1 MTRPAATSLTKVL
14 TKALPVVLALAV
26 GVALAVQ
33 QPQAA
38 LVWGLGCGLGH
49 VLVRSRFGFASG
61 YRRLLVERDPGPAYA
76 QLLLVALLVV
86 AMALVLALEPLTGLR
101 PKLLNT
107 AITLPFLAGAFLFG
121 IGMER
126 ARACG
131 CGSLAATS
139 RGGAGVLAALAGL
152 VLGAFLGTLHGP
164 LLARLPQPRLQSPV
178 GLDSFGLAGALLLQ
192 LLFIALIVLLL
203 TRWTGQSP
211 WAGLRPGLRA
221 RQSAGTPSQSNA
233 PYGGAA
239 AVALLAIGLLLVTA
253 EPWKV
258 LWGLALSGAH
268 LAQWLGWDPQ
278 TSSFWSSAK
287 GQALLQGPGAWL
299 FNHAVLVD
307 LGLVYGAVATAI
319 GQGRFRLAG
328 EAPQSLAALARSGGG
343 GLLMGYGG
351 LLASGCNVNAFLG
364 GVMSFSPHGWIWLA
378 AALLGFASS
387 LRLSGGFADGAAGRA
402 AGAG

>member
-1 MTRPAATSLTKVL
+1 MTRPAATAL
-14 TKALPVVLALAV
+14 TKALNAALPVALPVALALAV

-107 AITLPFLAGAFLFG
+107 TITLPFLAGAFLFG

-126 ARACG
+126 TRACG

-152 VLGAFLGTLHGP
+152 VIGAFLGTLHGP
-164 LLARLPQPRLQSPV
+164 LLARLPQPRLESPV

-203 TRWTGQSP
+203 SRWTGQTP
-211 WAGLRPGLRA
+211 WAGQP
-221 RQSAGTPSQSNA
+221 RQSKA

-239 AVALLAIGLLLVTA
+239 VVALLAIGLLLVTA

-268 LAQWLGWDPQ
+268 LAQLLGWDPQ

-387 LRLSGGFADGAAGRA
+387 LRLSGGFGYGAAGRA

>member
-1 MTRPAATSLTKVL
+1 M
-14 TKALPVVLALAV
+14 VLALAV
-26 GVALAVQ
+26 GIALAVQ
-33 QPQAA
+33 QLRAA
-38 LVWGLGCGLGH
+38 LVWGLGCSLGH

-164 LLARLPQPRLQSPV
+164 LLARLPQPRLDSPA

-192 LLFIALIVLLL
+192 LLVIALIVLLL
-203 TRWTGQSP
+203 SRWTGQTP
-211 WAGLRPGLRA
+211 WAGQP
-221 RQSAGTPSQSNA
+221 RQSKA

-239 AVALLAIGLLLVTA
+239 VVALLAIGLLLVTA

-268 LAQWLGWDPQ
+268 LAQFLGWDPQ

-328 EAPQSLAALARSGGG
+328 EAPQSLAALARNGGG

-378 AALLGFASS
+378 AALLGFVSS
-387 LRLSGGFADGAAGRA
+387 LRLSGGFGNGGAGRTASQA
-402 AGAG
+402 AAIPPL

>member
-1 MTRPAATSLTKVL
+1 
-14 TKALPVVLALAV
+14 
-26 GVALAVQ
+26 
-33 QPQAA
+33 
-38 LVWGLGCGLGH
+38 
-49 VLVRSRFGFASG
+49 
-61 YRRLLVERDPGPAYA
+61 
-76 QLLLVALLVV
+76 
-86 AMALVLALEPLTGLR
+86 
-101 PKLLNT
+101 
-107 AITLPFLAGAFLFG
+107 
-121 IGMER
+121 MER

-152 VLGAFLGTLHGP
+152 VIGAFIGSLHGP
-164 LLARLPQPRLQSPV
+164 LLARLPQPRLDSPV

-203 TRWTGQSP
+203 SRWTGQSP
-211 WAGLRPGLRA
+211 WAGQP
-221 RQSAGTPSQSNA
+221 RQSNP
-233 PYGGAA
+233 PYGAAA

-268 LAQWLGWDPQ
+268 LAQLLGWDSQ
-278 TSSFWSSAK
+278 SSIFWSSAK

-328 EAPQSLAALARSGGG
+328 EAPQSLAAMARSGGG

-364 GVMSFSPHGWIWLA
+364 GVMSFSLHGWIWLA

-387 LRLSGGFADGAAGRA
+387 LRLSGGFGNGAAGRA